1 MEGAVRMLSGLST
14 GQFSEAARDD
24 CTWVDGRVKTPYASQ
39 HEYLFRPTID
49 ILCDPGE
56 LNLENVNSLL
66 LFLKISL
73 TIV

>member
-49 ILCDPGE
+49 ILCVTGV
-56 LNLENVNSLL
+56 NLENVNSLL
-66 LFLKISL
+66 LFF